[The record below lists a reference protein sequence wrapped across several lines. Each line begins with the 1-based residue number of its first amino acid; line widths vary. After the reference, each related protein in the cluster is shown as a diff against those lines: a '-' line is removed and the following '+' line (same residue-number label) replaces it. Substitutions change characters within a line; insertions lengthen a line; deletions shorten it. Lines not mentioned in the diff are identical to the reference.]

1 MGSVPEPAPV
11 DGQLVAHLAARAAAG
26 GGLVLELLDPP
37 PEGRRARWYALHL
50 QPALWDGGVDV
61 VRQWGRIG
69 ARHHPRRLVTPHPT
83 EAAARAVLP
92 ELLRR
97 RLRRGYLPVR

>member
-1 MGSVPEPAPV
+1 MDSISEPAPL
-11 DGQLVAHLAARAAAG
+11 DGQLVTHLAARAAAG
-26 GGLVLELLDPP
+26 GGLILELLDPLP
-37 PEGRRARWYALHL
+37 AGRRARWYALHL

-69 ARHHPRRLVTPHPT
+69 GRHHPRRLVTPHPT